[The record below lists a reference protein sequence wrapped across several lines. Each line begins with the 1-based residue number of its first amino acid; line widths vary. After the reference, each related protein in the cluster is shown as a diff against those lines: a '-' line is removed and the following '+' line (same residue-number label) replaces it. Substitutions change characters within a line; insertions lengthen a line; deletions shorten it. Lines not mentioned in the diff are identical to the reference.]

1 MITFRFHNGDSL
13 FQEIRDNNIVTISK
27 IIKDKVSQVKR
38 YHSLQD

>member
-38 YHSLQD
+38 TFLVDD